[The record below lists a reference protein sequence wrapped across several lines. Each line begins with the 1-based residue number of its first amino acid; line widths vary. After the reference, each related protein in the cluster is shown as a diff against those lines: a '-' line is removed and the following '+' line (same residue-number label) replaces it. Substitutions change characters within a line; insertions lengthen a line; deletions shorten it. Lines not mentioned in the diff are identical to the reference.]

1 MNLRRFNFMS
11 SVVMFLMI
19 AAPVYAGLA
28 PLNPDFINWKKEQT
42 KVRSSVSASSSSERF
57 NRYGYI
63 PSPVDMSHLSY
74 NLPVIPAEDDYDLP
88 VSYDLRKFGR
98 ITPIRDQ
105 HPWGTCWAFGSI
117 ASVESNYLTRSL
129 KGELDGSLGDSET
142 LDLSELHM
150 AWFAI
155 ITRTRAGSFIRG
167 RLLLKT

>member
-28 PLNPDFINWKKEQT
+28 PLNPDFINWKKEQE
-42 KVRSSVSASSSSERF
+42 KARSSVSASSSSEQF

-88 VSYDLRKFGR
+88 VYPDS
-98 ITPIRDQ
+98 
-105 HPWGTCWAFGSI
+105 
-117 ASVESNYLTRSL
+117 RSTSM
-129 KGELDGSLGDSET
+129 GNMLGV
-142 LDLSELHM
+142 
-150 AWFAI
+150 WFACV
-155 ITRTRAGSFIRG
+155 S
-167 RLLLKT
+167 